1 MDKQLFSTEFTN
13 GYCATVFSQ
22 SRFDLKYY
30 VEVFHVSEPQDT
42 HRVDF
47 SYSTRCFLDIYQI
60 FKTIN
65 KKKKK
70 D

>member
-1 MDKQLFSTEFTN
+1 MMDKRLFSTEFTN
-13 GYCATVFSQ
+13 GYCATVSSQ

-30 VEVFHVSEPQDT
+30 VEVFHVNESQDT

-47 SYSTRCFLDIYQI
+47 HTAREVFGYLSDIQNYKQ
-60 FKTIN
+60 
-65 KKKKK
+65 K